1 MVGDQKS
8 SDSTP
13 AKEEEKVK
21 IEKIFLLLLL
31 CLGRPAVTS
40 SDERKKYRCPIY
52 DADVHELSALC
63 SNVKGRGWLEECASE
78 CEGRSYAHSGN
89 QCNKHGNFSLRE

>member
-63 SNVKGRGWLEECASE
+63 SNVKERGSHTSAESCGLRKNCIRE
-78 CEGRSYAHSGN
+78 YAPYTM
-89 QCNKHGNFSLRE
+89 C